1 LVLFGSYI
9 NKCMNPITSLSR
21 RDQAA
26 EKKTNKWLADN
37 GVGLS
42 ALTDATIWQLQAQK
56 AASNL
61 LKEKIHFLTE
71 LEQNFLMNYAL
82 AMMHK
87 KSRKKITSSQTYQVL
102 NLCKKINRRKYQS
115 KDI

>member
-1 LVLFGSYI
+1 
-9 NKCMNPITSLSR
+9 MNPITSRSR
-21 RDQAA
+21 KDQSA
-26 EKKTNKWLADN
+26 EKKTNIWLADN
-37 GVGLS
+37 GVSLS

-61 LKEKIHFLTE
+61 LKEKSHFLTE
-71 LEQNFLMNYAL
+71 LEHCLLMNYAL

-87 KSRKKITSSQTYQVL
+87 KSIKKITSSQTYQVL

-115 KDI
+115 NDT